1 MNRWQP
7 YGTSAELYSFAIIL
21 WQLVSHEVPH
31 AGLSSAAFHRRVIQ
45 EGARPPLNKTWPAPL
60 SQLLSEC
67 WSPTPS
73 ERPAIEEVKTPP
85 DPHTSTLQP
94 GHTLCPPARTPCVP
108 DPEGLS
114 HTTRDMYMCV
124 SRVLRCA
131 SDCTRSALG
140 SSREG
145 RERLSSSALLHSL
158 RARCRLGCGRT
169 T

>member
-1 MNRWQP
+1 VNRWQP

-73 ERPAIEEVKTPP
+73 ERPAIEEVTPPP
-85 DPHTSTLQP
+85 DPHY
-94 GHTLCPPARTPCVP
+94 HRNPAAPRAAPSAPLPTPF
-108 DPEGLS
+108 
-114 HTTRDMYMCV
+114 
-124 SRVLRCA
+124 
-131 SDCTRSALG
+131 
-140 SSREG
+140 
-145 RERLSSSALLHSL
+145 
-158 RARCRLGCGRT
+158 
-169 T
+169 